1 MMMQTRSP
9 RYSAFWLFLCCLL
22 TTAPLLARAE
32 TMIPRPPQVE
42 ARSYLLL
49 DARSGQILVEHDAN
63 KELPPASLTKMM
75 TAYLVEKEIQ
85 SGNIKEQD
93 MVPISVKAWRM
104 GGSRMF
110 VKEGTRVPLIDLLKG
125 VIVQSGN
132 DASVALAEYVAGSE
146 DAFADLMNNQA
157 RQLGMNNTHFVNAT
171 GWPAENH
178 YTTAHDLAWLA
189 RAIIR
194 DYPEHYDIYAEKEFT
209 YNGITQPNRNLLL
222 WRDESVDGLK
232 TGHTEEAGYC
242 LVSSAKQ
249 DGMRLIAVVM
259 GTDSEAARARESQK
273 LLSYGFRFY
282 ETYEG
287 YGAEDVLDTPEVWL
301 GEADQVRLGL
311 DEALVLTIPK
321 GSRDQLKAEMT
332 IQPELRA
339 PIQKGQQYGTL
350 TVRLGDEQLVE
361 RPLVALEAV
370 EQAGFFSR
378 IWDHIVL
385 FFKGLFS

>member
-1 MMMQTRSP
+1 MMQTRSL
-9 RYSAFWLFLCCLL
+9 SHSLFWLLL
-22 TTAPLLARAE
+22 AGLLAVAPLARAE
-32 TMIPRPPQVE
+32 NMIPRPPEVE

-49 DARSGQILVEHDAN
+49 DAKSGQVLVEHNAD
-63 KELPPASLTKMM
+63 KKLPPASLTKMM

-85 SGNIKEQD
+85 AGNINEQD
-93 MVPISVKAWRM
+93 QVPISVKAWRM

-110 VKEGTRVPLIDLLKG
+110 VKEGTQVPLVDLLKG

-146 DAFADLMNNQA
+146 GAFADLMNNQA
-157 RQLGMNNTHFVNAT
+157 GQLGMDNTHFVNAT
-171 GWPAENH
+171 GWPADDH
-178 YTTAHDLAWLA
+178 YTTARDLAWLA

-194 DYPEHYDIYAEKEFT
+194 DYPEHYDIYAQKEFS
-209 YNGITQPNRNLLL
+209 YNGITQQNRNLLL
-222 WRDESVDGLK
+222 WRDDSVDGLK

-249 DGMRLIAVVM
+249 NGMRLISVVK

-287 YGAEDVLDTPEVWL
+287 YGAGDVLDTPEVWM
-301 GEADQVRLGL
+301 GAADQVRLGL
-311 DEALVLTIPK
+311 EDDLVLTVPK
-321 GSRDQLKAEMT
+321 GSQEQLKAEMS

-339 PIQKGQQYGTL
+339 PIEEGRQYGTL
-350 TVRLGDEQLVE
+350 TVSLDGEQLVQ

-370 EQAGFFSR
+370 EEAGFFSR

-385 FFKGLFS
+385 FFKGLFD

>member
-1 MMMQTRSP
+1 MMHIRSP
-9 RYSAFWLFLCCLL
+9 RYSAFWLFLCFLL
-22 TTAPLLARAE
+22 GAAPLLAQAQ
-32 TMIPRPPQVE
+32 MIPRPPQVD

-49 DARSGQILVEHDAN
+49 DANSGHVLVEHNAD

-85 SGNIKEQD
+85 AGHISEQD

-110 VKEGTRVPLIDLLKG
+110 IQEGSRVSVDDLLKG
-125 VIVQSGN
+125 VIIQSGN

-146 DAFADLMNNQA
+146 DAFVDLMNNQA
-157 RQLGMNNTHFVNAT
+157 RQLGMNNTHFVNST

-178 YTTAHDLAWLA
+178 YTTARDLAWLA

-194 DYPEHYDIYAEKEFT
+194 DYPEHYDVYAEKEFT
-209 YNGITQPNRNLLL
+209 YNDITQPNRNLLL
-222 WRDESVDGLK
+222 WRDETVDGLK

-249 DGMRLIAVVM
+249 NDMRLIAVVM

-273 LLSYGFRFY
+273 LLSYGFRFH
-282 ETYEG
+282 ETYQG
-287 YGAEDVLDTPEVWL
+287 YGAGDVLDTPRVWL
-301 GEADQVRLGL
+301 GDANQVRLGL
-311 DEALVLTIPK
+311 AEELVLTIPK
-321 GSRDQLKAEMT
+321 GSRDQLSAEMS

-339 PIQKGQQYGTL
+339 PIREGDQYGTL
-350 TVRLGDEQLVE
+350 TVKLGDEQLVQ
-361 RPLVALEAV
+361 RPLVALETV
-370 EQAGFFSR
+370 EQAGLFSR

-385 FFKGLFS
+385 FFKGLFD

>member
-1 MMMQTRSP
+1 MMQTRSLA
-9 RYSAFWLFLCCLL
+9 YSLFWLLL
-22 TTAPLLARAE
+22 AGLLAVSPLARAE
-32 TMIPRPPQVE
+32 NMIPRAPEVE

-49 DARSGQILVEHDAN
+49 DAKSGQVLVEHNAD

-85 SGNIKEQD
+85 AGNIGERD

-110 VKEGTRVPLIDLLKG
+110 VKEGTQVPVADLLKG

-146 DAFADLMNNQA
+146 GAFADLMNNQA
-157 RQLGMNNTHFVNAT
+157 SQLGMNNSHFVNAT

-178 YTTAHDLAWLA
+178 YTTARDLAWLA

-194 DYPEHYDIYAEKEFT
+194 DYPEHYDIYAQKEFT
-209 YNGITQPNRNLLL
+209 YNGITQQNRNLLL
-222 WRDESVDGLK
+222 WRDDAVDGLK
-232 TGHTEEAGYC
+232 TGHTEEAGFC
-242 LVSSAKQ
+242 LVSSAEQ
-249 DGMRLIAVVM
+249 NGMRLISVVM

-287 YGAEDVLDTPEVWL
+287 YGAGDVLDTPKVWM
-301 GEADQVRLGL
+301 GAADQVRLGL
-311 DEALVLTIPK
+311 EDDLVLTVPK
-321 GSRDQLKAEMT
+321 GSHDQLKAEMS

-339 PIQKGQQYGTL
+339 PIEEGRQYGTL
-350 TVRLGDEQLVE
+350 TVSLDGKELVQ

-370 EQAGFFSR
+370 EEAGFFSR

-385 FFKGLFS
+385 FFKGLFN

>member
-1 MMMQTRSP
+1 MMQTRSLP
-9 RYSAFWLFLCCLL
+9 HSLFWLLL
-22 TTAPLLARAE
+22 AGLLAVAPLARAE
-32 TMIPRPPQVE
+32 NMIPRPPEVE

-49 DARSGQILVEHDAN
+49 DAKSGQVLVEHNAD
-63 KELPPASLTKMM
+63 KKLPPASLTKMM

-110 VKEGTRVPLIDLLKG
+110 VKEGTQVPLVDLLKG

-146 DAFADLMNNQA
+146 GAFADLMNNQA
-157 RQLGMNNTHFVNAT
+157 GQLGMDNTHFVNAT
-171 GWPAENH
+171 GWPADDH
-178 YTTAHDLAWLA
+178 YTTARDLAWLA

-194 DYPEHYDIYAEKEFT
+194 DYPEHYDIYAQKEFS
-209 YNGITQPNRNLLL
+209 YNGITQQNRNLLL
-222 WRDESVDGLK
+222 WRDDSVDGLK

-249 DGMRLIAVVM
+249 NGMRLISVVM

-287 YGAEDVLDTPEVWL
+287 YGAGDVLDTPEVWM
-301 GEADQVRLGL
+301 GAADQVRLGL
-311 DEALVLTIPK
+311 EDDLVLTVPK
-321 GSRDQLKAEMT
+321 GSQEQLKAEMS

-339 PIQKGQQYGTL
+339 PIEEGRQYGTL
-350 TVRLGDEQLVE
+350 TVSLDGEQLVQ

-370 EQAGFFSR
+370 EEAGFFSR

-385 FFKGLFS
+385 FFKGLFD

>member
-1 MMMQTRSP
+1 MMQTRSLA
-9 RYSAFWLFLCCLL
+9 YSMFWLLL
-22 TTAPLLARAE
+22 AGLLAAAPLARAE
-32 TMIPRPPQVE
+32 NMIPRPPEVE

-49 DARSGQILVEHDAN
+49 DAKSGQVLVEHNAD

-85 SGNIKEQD
+85 AGNIGEQD

-110 VKEGTRVPLIDLLKG
+110 VKEGTQVPVKDLLKG

-146 DAFADLMNNQA
+146 GAFADLMNNQA
-157 RQLGMNNTHFVNAT
+157 RQLGMNSSHFVNAT

-178 YTTAHDLAWLA
+178 YTTARDLAWLA

-194 DYPEHYDIYAEKEFT
+194 DYPEHYDIYAQKEFT
-209 YNGITQPNRNLLL
+209 YNGITQQNRNLLL
-222 WRDESVDGLK
+222 WRDDAVDGLK
-232 TGHTEEAGYC
+232 TGHTEEAGFC

-249 DGMRLIAVVM
+249 NGMRLISVVM

-282 ETYEG
+282 ETYDG
-287 YGAEDVLDTPEVWL
+287 YGAGDVLDTPKVWM
-301 GEADQVRLGL
+301 GAADQVRLGL
-311 DEALVLTIPK
+311 KDDLVLTVPK
-321 GSRDQLKAEMT
+321 GSHDQLKAEMT

-339 PIQKGQQYGTL
+339 PIQEGQQYGTL
-350 TVRLGDEQLVE
+350 TVSLDGKELVQ
-361 RPLVALEAV
+361 RPLVALETV
-370 EQAGFFSR
+370 EEAGFFSR

-385 FFKGLFS
+385 FFKGLFD